1 MPGELGESHSSAEL
15 TPIQR
20 VYDETPPL
28 DPVAL
33 VSGSECKGELA
44 LVMVYL

>member
-1 MPGELGESHSSAEL
+1 MLGDLGESHSSAEL

-20 VYDETPPL
+20 VYDETPL

-33 VSGSECKGELA
+33 VSGSERKGELA